1 MNRLRSSNWLLIGL
15 AAGMILLAL
24 AGVVLLVVYFSLSRQ
39 PAVNDVWTS
48 PLAGVKAEAIA
59 PDLAVLTL
67 AGEADE
73 RIIRAALDA
82 DETETAY
89 ATLAN
94 SALLTDNLRSGGW
107 LLLARQLQAQDPARA
122 AVAYQTA
129 LDLASLGPSIGDMG
143 RAELSLQAAR
153 GFTALEKDKLARL
166 ALTQAESIARDS
178 VTLLPAQRRSL
189 LGQVA
194 DVYQTLGD
202 TKAARGIREHI
213 DANAAGPGIAVN
225 TRSQLL
231 PTLRGGVVLP
241 EQVVSA
247 IAARQNAAADMAARW
262 LSTVGGGRDTLVQ
275 TLGQALA
282 AEDVVRTEFYQTADQ
297 LSLADRLALLHD
309 KLAWFVVKYRVA
321 QRGYGVS
328 LVPEWE
334 AQVADIAAALSSTY
348 TELINGYGQQL
359 DTLDATEAV
368 QARVELLRQGVLWT
382 RLGLFPD
389 ANAEKALSEQLAE
402 ASRQLR
408 ARQGNAGL
416 TVIGQ
421 DIDGQRFY
429 LLSGSDLGSAQQ

>member
-39 PAVNDVWTS
+39 PAANDVWTS
-48 PLAGVKAEAIA
+48 PLAGVKAEAVA

-153 GFTALEKDKLARL
+153 GFAALEKDKLARL

-178 VTLLPAQRRSL
+178 VTLLPAQRRTL

-225 TRSQLL
+225 TGSQLL

-241 EQVVSA
+241 EA
-247 IAARQNAAADMAARW
+247 GG
-262 LSTVGGGRDTLVQ
+262 VGDG
-275 TLGQALA
+275 GQAKRGRRYGCPLA
-282 AEDVVRTEFYQTADQ
+282 FNR
-297 LSLADRLALLHD
+297 
-309 KLAWFVVKYRVA
+309 
-321 QRGYGVS
+321 
-328 LVPEWE
+328 
-334 AQVADIAAALSSTY
+334 
-348 TELINGYGQQL
+348 
-359 DTLDATEAV
+359 
-368 QARVELLRQGVLWT
+368 RQ
-382 RLGLFPD
+382 
-389 ANAEKALSEQLAE
+389 
-402 ASRQLR
+402 R
-408 ARQGNAGL
+408 ARHVGADPRPG
-416 TVIGQ
+416 TIG
-421 DIDGQRFY
+421 
-429 LLSGSDLGSAQQ
+429 